1 LIRVTHKIKKF
12 KIKTIATIIFTLLAD
27 TFLASNALGIDLK
40 KFTKRYLVNDPS
52 PTIIA
57 KSLDQTAKWYD
68 DYPYAKSQR
77 EWELEFDINSQY
89 DLKLRQAAIAGV
101 HYGETTKYTCI
112 AGLCSNIGAGLVS
125 GNTATDTITYNLE
138 TLQLIVL
145 KENKFFGQNFFKPT
159 VGLNVL
165 DITLRYSGAG
175 EPKSENIVMPIPMVG
190 VYSEL
195 PFKGGTKLYF
205 ESNFFEFQ
213 KDKTS
218 YKHYETSFGIT
229 RKISDALEFTIG
241 LKNLIYR
248 ISNNGNSANIQLD
261 IKQNTPFLGIN
272 LIFNP

>member
-1 LIRVTHKIKKF
+1 M
-12 KIKTIATIIFTLLAD
+12 
-27 TFLASNALGIDLK
+27 ASNALGIDLK

-101 HYGETTKYTCI
+101 HYGEATKYTCI

-145 KENKFFGQNFFKPT
+145 RENKFFGQNFFKPT

-175 EPKSENIVMPIPMVG
+175 EPKSENIVIPIPMIG

-205 ESNFFEFQ
+205 ESNFFAFQ

-218 YKHYETSFGIT
+218 YKHNETSFGIS
-229 RKISDALEFTIG
+229 RKISEALEFTIG

-248 ISNNGNSANIQLD
+248 ISNSGNSANIQLD

>member
-1 LIRVTHKIKKF
+1 MKRLKHKIKKF
-12 KIKTIATIIFTLLAD
+12 KVKTIATIIFTLIAD
-27 TFLASNALGIDLK
+27 AFLASNALGIDLK

-112 AGLCSNIGAGLVS
+112 AGLCSNIGAGLVR

-145 KENKFFGQNFFKPT
+145 RGNKFFGQNFFKPT

-175 EPKSENIVMPIPMVG
+175 EPKSENIVIPIPMIG

-205 ESNFFEFQ
+205 ESNFFAFQ

-218 YKHYETSFGIT
+218 YKHNETSFGIS
-229 RKISDALEFTIG
+229 RKISEALEFTIG

-248 ISNNGNSANIQLD
+248 ISNSGNSANIQLD